1 MNALAAN
8 MKEVRP
14 EGFDA
19 VPRVLEKIL
28 STIISRGQKLK
39 GMKKR
44 IFFWS
49 VDLALRYNDN
59 AKNSFI
65 YKGKL
70 AIADRLVFKK
80 WREAIGG
87 RIRIVGC
94 GGASLQPQVEI
105 FWAAGVKIINMYGL
119 TETSPIITINHQDY
133 PEVRLGS
140 VGLPIRDV
148 TVRIAEDGEILCK
161 GPNVMLEYFKD
172 PRATEL
178 AFNPEGW
185 FMTGD
190 IGYLKDNKF
199 LKVTDRKKEMFK
211 LANGKFIAPQL
222 MENRLKE
229 SIYIDHAFIVGEGQK
244 FVGAVISPNFETLRD
259 WAVSQNITEKDP
271 EKLIAYEKINL
282 FYQQIVD
289 TLNREL
295 LDYQKIKKIL
305 LVHDEWSTLT
315 GELSHTLKLK
325 RKNLYTKYQGLIS
338 RIYNPVI

>member
-1 MNALAAN
+1 
-8 MKEVRP
+8 
-14 EGFDA
+14 
-19 VPRVLEKIL
+19 
-28 STIISRGQKLK
+28 
-39 GMKKR
+39 
-44 IFFWS
+44 
-49 VDLALRYNDN
+49 
-59 AKNSFI
+59 
-65 YKGKL
+65 
-70 AIADRLVFKK
+70 
-80 WREAIGG
+80 
-87 RIRIVGC
+87 
-94 GGASLQPQVEI
+94 
-105 FWAAGVKIINMYGL
+105 MYGL

-271 EKLIAYEKINL
+271 EKLIAYERINL